1 MPSFR
6 FDARHK
12 KAWNRRCCP
21 FHVSR
26 LSHCPFLLNEQR
38 KNPRRYEYSTPKPCG
53 KTLFVLHIGKG
64 MRIHTSR
71 GHLRCL
77 CSRQK
82 FVICEITI
90 RLKQSACKRL
100 LCLDSR
106 CPPFHF
112 GASVLQFGVGC
123 LGNKAEQNT
132 SAVSNSPKTSKSRCK
147 SSKKK
152 SNNSKNLWFSSISSH
167 F

>member
-1 MPSFR
+1 MNIVPQSLVE
-6 FDARHK
+6 RH
-12 KAWNRRCCP
+12 
-21 FHVSR
+21 
-26 LSHCPFLLNEQR
+26 
-38 KNPRRYEYSTPKPCG
+38 YSCSI
-53 KTLFVLHIGKG
+53 LAKG

-123 LGNKAEQNT
+123 LGNKAELNT
-132 SAVSNSPKTSKSRCK
+132 SAVSNPPKTSKSRCK

-152 SNNSKNLWFSSISSH
+152 SNNSKNYALFCNYRLIVSLKMHKSYK

>member
-1 MPSFR
+1 MNIVPQSLVE
-6 FDARHK
+6 RHYLCSIL
-12 KAWNRRCCP
+12 A
-21 FHVSR
+21 
-26 LSHCPFLLNEQR
+26 
-38 KNPRRYEYSTPKPCG
+38 
-53 KTLFVLHIGKG
+53 KG

-71 GHLRCL
+71 GHFRCL

-167 F
+167 FLSTSHANSYLVLYTIPTIASVSFMRSTD

>member
-1 MPSFR
+1 MNIVPQSLVEK
-6 FDARHK
+6 HYS
-12 KAWNRRCCP
+12 C
-21 FHVSR
+21 S
-26 LSHCPFLLNEQR
+26 LSA
-38 KNPRRYEYSTPKPCG
+38 
-53 KTLFVLHIGKG
+53 KG
-64 MRIHTSR
+64 MRINTSR
-71 GHLRCL
+71 GRLPL
-77 CSRQK
+77 LSSRQQSIGCK
-82 FVICEITI
+82 IST

-123 LGNKAEQNT
+123 LGDKAEQNT

-167 F
+167 FLSSPCASCILFRR

>member
-1 MPSFR
+1 MNIVPQSLVE
-6 FDARHK
+6 RHYLCSIL
-12 KAWNRRCCP
+12 A
-21 FHVSR
+21 
-26 LSHCPFLLNEQR
+26 
-38 KNPRRYEYSTPKPCG
+38 
-53 KTLFVLHIGKG
+53 KG

-71 GHLRCL
+71 GHFRCL

-132 SAVSNSPKTSKSRCK
+132 SAVSNPPKTSKSRCK
-147 SSKKK
+147 SSKKGQIIAK
-152 SNNSKNLWFSSISSH
+152 TFNFFRFLHTFSQLLARIAILYTIPIIASVSFMRSTD
-167 F
+167 